1 MRVIGTSG
9 HVDHGKTTLIE
20 ALTGINPDRL
30 PEEKERGMTIDLGFA
45 WFAGAGGEAV
55 GVIDVPGHER
65 FIRNMVAGAWSLDG
79 ALLLVAADD
88 GWMQQ
93 TQDHAV
99 VLASLGVPAV
109 ILVVTKTD
117 IAAPERVQA
126 VRRDA
131 ERRAG
136 AIFGRV
142 PPAVEVSALARRNV
156 DALKELVVATLAGV
170 PDRPRPFPYLYVDR
184 AFSIKGSGLVITGS
198 LRGAP
203 LGRDDPLVLLPQRES
218 LRVRAIQTYNAAVDR
233 AEPTCRVALNLV
245 KPKAEVARGNLVTS
259 PDAPFRCEREFVARV
274 RPLGGEA
281 QALKNHGEVEVAL
294 GTGHEIAQIHFL
306 DDSRFA
312 RFQLQNPL
320 PALWNQPFLV
330 IRHGGSAIVGSGA
343 ILWFGEI
350 PREDRRRI
358 SGLLADMPD
367 PASEEDRFTL
377 ELGFRGLARQGEAG
391 AAGTEAGSTDAA
403 RPAGGTVRLGE
414 WIFLA
419 SWLEKISR
427 DILALVGQ
435 PAGMSALELAG
446 KLRVDA
452 EALRTV
458 LDSLVQRK
466 TLSARGSL
474 FFAAAAE
481 GAALPPAAARL
492 LADILAKSR
501 TGWEG
506 SHPELNTLVRLGRV
520 VPLEDGIFYAK
531 ETYDLLAGELL
542 AGRARGDRFSVPEAK
557 ERTGLSRKYT
567 LPLLNRMEKDGLLR
581 REQDARVVR

>member
-45 WFAGAGGEAV
+45 WFAGAGGEPV

-109 ILVVTKTD
+109 VLVVTKTD
-117 IAAPERVQA
+117 IAAPERVEA

-142 PPAVEVSALARRNV
+142 PPAIEVSALARRNV
-156 DALKELVVATLAGV
+156 DELKALIIATLAGV
-170 PDRPRPFPYLYVDR
+170 PDRPQPFPYLYVDR
-184 AFSIKGSGLVITGS
+184 AFSIKGSGLVVTGS

-245 KPKAEVARGNLVTS
+245 KPKAEVARGNLATS
-259 PDAPFRCEREFVARV
+259 PGAPFQCEREFIARV

-281 QALKNHGEVEVAL
+281 QALKNHAEVEVAL
-294 GTGHEIAQIHFL
+294 GTGHEIAQVHFL
-306 DDSRFA
+306 EDPRFA
-312 RFQLQNPL
+312 RFLLQHPL

-330 IRHGGSAIVGSGA
+330 IRHGGSAIVGSGV

-350 PREDRRRI
+350 PREDRRRF
-358 SGLLADMPD
+358 SGLLAGLPD
-367 PASEEDRFTL
+367 PASEADRFAL
-377 ELGFRGLARQGEAG
+377 ELGFRGLARLIAGEG
-391 AAGTEAGSTDAA
+391 AAG
-403 RPAGGTVRLGE
+403 PAGGTVRLGE

-419 SWLEKISR
+419 SWLEKTSR
-427 DILALVGQ
+427 DIVALVGR
-435 PAGMSALELAG
+435 PAGMSALEIAG
-446 KLRVDA
+446 KLHVDA
-452 EALRTV
+452 DALRAI
-458 LDSLVQRK
+458 LASLVQRK

-492 LADILAKSR
+492 LTDILAKGR
-501 TGWEG
+501 TGWQG